1 MHDEDPA
8 LTKTIGEIVANDYRT
23 AAVFDRH
30 RIDFCCGGKVSLAA
44 VCRDQGLDPATLL
57 REIEAVTQGPVDRS
71 RNFAAWELPFL
82 ADYIVNT
89 HHAYLRENDGPIAA
103 YAARIAAVHGPNH
116 PELIEIARIFGE
128 IAAAMEAHLR
138 EEEEV
143 FFPVVKRLDAAR
155 KSGMAPLAADR
166 DVARASLARLEREH
180 EEIGDAVHT
189 IRGLANGYTLPADA
203 CNTFMLTYRKL
214 QEFEEDLHHHVHLEN
229 NILFPKAALL

>member
-1 MHDEDPA
+1 MYDEDPA
-8 LTKTIGEIVANDYRT
+8 LKKTIGEIVANDYRT

-30 RIDFCCGGKVSLAA
+30 RIDFCCGGKVTLAA
-44 VCRDQGLDPATLL
+44 ICRDQGLDPAALL

-89 HHAYLRENDGPIAA
+89 HHTYLRENDGPIAA
-103 YAARIAAVHGPNH
+103 YASRIAAVHGPNH
-116 PELIEIARIFGE
+116 PEVIEIARIFGE

-155 KSGMAPLAADR
+155 KSGMASSAADR
-166 DVARASLARLEREH
+166 DVARASLARLGREH

-189 IRGLANGYTLPADA
+189 IRGLAKGYALPADA

-229 NILFPKAALL
+229 NILFPKAARL

>member
-1 MHDEDPA
+1 MQNQDPA
-8 LTKTIGEIVANDYRT
+8 LSKTIGEIVADDYRT
-23 AAVFDRH
+23 AAVFDQYG
-30 RIDFCCGGKVSLAA
+30 IDFCCGGKVTLAA
-44 VCRDQGLDPATLL
+44 ICREKKLEPAALL
-57 REIEAVTQGPVDRS
+57 RAIEAVQRGPVDRS

-89 HHAYLRENDGPIAA
+89 HHAYLWENDAAIAA
-103 YAARIAAVHGPNH
+103 HATKVAAVHGPNH
-116 PELIEIARIFGE
+116 PEVIEIARIFAV

-138 EEEEV
+138 QEEEV
-143 FFPVVKRLDAAR
+143 FFPAVKRLDAAR
-155 KSGMAPLAADR
+155 KSGMAPAAADR
-166 DVARASLARLEREH
+166 DVVQASLVQLGRDH

-214 QEFEEDLHHHVHLEN
+214 QEFEEDIHHHVHLEN